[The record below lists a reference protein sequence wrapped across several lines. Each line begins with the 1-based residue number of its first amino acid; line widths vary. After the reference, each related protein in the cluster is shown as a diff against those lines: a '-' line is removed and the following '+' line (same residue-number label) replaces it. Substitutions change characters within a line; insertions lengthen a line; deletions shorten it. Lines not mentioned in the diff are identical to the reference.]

1 MIPFVGALSLL
12 GGLLLWFA
20 LQFGIRGFRR
30 FRRTFQRRN
39 DARPP
44 ATREAEAAASPH
56 GLEQAD
62 AASPCEPVEREG
74 EAAAFP
80 HGLEQA
86 DTATLLALLA
96 RLAAA
101 NAAAQEQIA
110 PETRPRGVLRRPR
123 SVTFAPVL
131 ASKVEIDP
139 DGEWDGGGRRD
150 EAEENLPSP
159 AEETEVDIDPDGSW
173 EGGGRRDE
181 AEETLPSRAE
191 ETGAEIGATLCD
203 VTGRNGVDVSAA
215 LSRDEDGDACFV
227 LRRGEDDG
235 SDDVV
240 LELKVRLLEFV
251 RDDGALLVWFTADRR
266 QTSREY
272 PIWTLWPHDPRAY
285 TRLLTGLKGAP
296 DCCCVAVDSCS
307 VRSASRCRRM
317 AARAYGCVY

>member
-1 MIPFVGALSLL
+1 MLGAQSHIPYAGALAVL

-20 LQFGIRGFRR
+20 LQFGVRGFRR
-30 FRRTFQRRN
+30 FRRTLQRRN

-44 ATREAEAAASPH
+44 ATRDAEAAASPH

-62 AASPCEPVEREG
+62 AASPREPVEREG

-131 ASKVEIDP
+131 ASEVEIDP
-139 DGEWDGGGRRD
+139 DREWDGGGRR
-150 EAEENLPSP
+150 EA
-159 AEETEVDIDPDGSW
+159 
-173 EGGGRRDE
+173 

-215 LSRDEDGDACFV
+215 LSRDEDGDGCFV
-227 LRRGEDDG
+227 LRQARDDE

-251 RDDGALLVWFTADRR
+251 RDDDALVVWFTADPR
-266 QTSREY
+266 QTSRMY
-272 PIWTLWPHDPRAY
+272 PIWTLWPHDLRAY
-285 TRLLTGLKGAP
+285 TRLLAGLKGVP
-296 DCCCVAVDSCS
+296 ECCCVAVDACS

-317 AARAYGCVY
+317 AARANGCVY